1 MSTII
6 IADGQNDFNL
16 KYIHYIYCRQPKHL
30 QFNIQVQ
37 YVHYIFCRQPK
48 KKEVKIRHH
57 FELHVKYVHYIL
69 QMANVISTG
78 NEVFI

>member
-1 MSTII
+1 MSTIYF
-6 IADGQNDFNL
+6 ADSQ
-16 KYIHYIYCRQPKHL
+16 
-30 QFNIQVQ
+30 
-37 YVHYIFCRQPK
+37 K